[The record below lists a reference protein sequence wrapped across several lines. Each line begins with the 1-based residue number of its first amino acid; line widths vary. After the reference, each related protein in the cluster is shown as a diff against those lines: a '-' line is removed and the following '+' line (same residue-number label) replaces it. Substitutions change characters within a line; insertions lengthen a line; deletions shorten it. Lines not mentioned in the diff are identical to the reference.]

1 MTEENKDIE
10 TETDAPQQ
18 DPAQES
24 PAAKADAPAKKAPAK
39 KTTSKAA
46 AGSGDAASDD
56 AEKAA
61 GKKAPAKKPAAK
73 KAPAKKPATKVAD
86 AKADDAKA
94 DEPNGEDKPA
104 AKKAPAKK
112 APAKKPASKGETPK
126 QAPAPRPTR
135 ARRDKP
141 AEAVT
146 VRAHA
151 KFVRSSARKAR
162 LVCDHIRDT
171 PVEKARTILNHSPRA
186 VARDWSKLLESA
198 VANAEHNHA
207 LDAEDLHVVA
217 VYADEGPT
225 LKRFQP
231 RAQGRAF
238 RIRKRTSHLTILL
251 GSKE

>member
-1 MTEENKDIE
+1 MTDENKDIE
-10 TETDAPQQ
+10 PETSSPQQ
-18 DPAQES
+18 DPAQDSEETAPKAAAPKKA
-24 PAAKADAPAKKAPAK
+24 PAKKATTKASAKDEGDAAEKPAKKAPAK
-39 KTTSKAA
+39 KKTTAA
-46 AGSGDAASDD
+46 KSDD
-56 AEKAA
+56 EAAQAENK
-61 GKKAPAKKPAAK
+61 PAKKPAAK
-73 KAPAKKPATKVAD
+73 KAPAKKKADAEGDAAATKDEA
-86 AKADDAKA
+86 AKADAPKA
-94 DEPNGEDKPA
+94 
-104 AKKAPAKK
+104 
-112 APAKKPASKGETPK
+112 
-126 QAPAPRPTR
+126 APAPRP
-135 ARRDKP
+135 RRSRREKP
-141 AEAVT
+141 AEAIT
-146 VRAHA
+146 VRAQA

-171 PVEKARTILNHSPRA
+171 PVEKARTILSHSPRA

-207 LDAEDLHVVA
+207 LDAEDLHVIA

>member
-1 MTEENKDIE
+1 MTEDNKDIE
-10 TETDAPQQ
+10 TGTDTPQQ
-18 DPAQES
+18 DPAPES
-24 PAAKADAPAKKAPAK
+24 AKAAAPKKAPAKKAPAK
-39 KTTSKAA
+39 ASAKT
-46 AGSGDAASDD
+46 SDD
-56 AEKAA
+56 AAAEKPA
-61 GKKAPAKKPAAK
+61 AKKPAAK
-73 KAPAKKPATKVAD
+73 KTTAGS
-86 AKADDAKA
+86 DDAA
-94 DEPNGEDKPA
+94 PA

-112 APAKKPASKGETPK
+112 APAAKDDDAAAEKPAAKKPAAKKTPAK
-126 QAPAPRPTR
+126 AAAAKDDTAKAAPTPRPTR
-135 ARRDKP
+135 ARRSKP
-141 AEAVT
+141 AEAIT
-146 VRAHA
+146 VRAQA

-171 PVEKARTILNHSPRA
+171 PVEKARTILSHSPRS
-186 VARDWSKLLESA
+186 VATDWSKLLESA

-207 LDAEDLHVVA
+207 LDAEDLHVLA